1 MAPKRDCAGW
11 MPYVMVLALMPAVA
25 DALQDPTRPNGFRAP
40 QAQPVQPVQQRSFD
54 LASII
59 IGTDRKIAVIDG
71 QARQEGQNFDGVRLR
86 RIYPDRVELVD
97 QGRVRILR
105 LDTLPQVRSSQ

>member
-1 MAPKRDCAGW
+1 MLDFRTWWIGL
-11 MPYVMVLALMPAVA
+11 VLAVLLPFSGPAS
-25 DALQDPTRPNGFRAP
+25 ALEDPTRPNGFRAP
-40 QAQPVQPVQQRSFD
+40 TVKTAPQKSYS

-59 IGTDRKIAVIDG
+59 IGADRKIAVIDG
-71 QARQEGQNFDGVRLR
+71 EARREGQTFNGVRVR

>member
-1 MAPKRDCAGW
+1 
-11 MPYVMVLALMPAVA
+11 MPVVFVLVLFPMQAQ
-25 DALQDPTRPNGFRAP
+25 ALQDPTRPNGFRAP
-40 QAQPVQPVQQRSFD
+40 AVEQAQQRSFD

-59 IGTDRKIAVIDG
+59 IGADRKIAVIDG
-71 QARQEGQNFDGVRLR
+71 QARREGQNFNGVRLR

>member
-1 MAPKRDCAGW
+1 MTQVKNIAGFGVALLLMASTQAH
-11 MPYVMVLALMPAVA
+11 
-25 DALQDPTRPNGFRAP
+25 ALQDPTRPNGFQAP
-40 QAQPVQPVQQRSFD
+40 PSESAPQRSFE

-59 IGTDRKIAVIDG
+59 IGVDRRVAVIDG
-71 QARQEGQNFDGVRLR
+71 QARQEGQVFEGIRVR

>member
-1 MAPKRDCAGW
+1 MLLG
-11 MPYVMVLALMPAVA
+11 A
-25 DALQDPTRPNGFRAP
+25 DVHALQDPTRPNGFRVP
-40 QAQPVQPVQQRSFD
+40 QAEPAQQRSFD

-59 IGTDRKIAVIDG
+59 IGTDRRIAVIDG
-71 QARQEGQNFDGVRLR
+71 QARREGQTFDGVRLR
-86 RIYPDRVELVD
+86 RIHPDRVELVD

>member
-1 MAPKRDCAGW
+1 MAPIRYFSGW
-11 MPYVMVLALMPAVA
+11 MPVVFVLMLLPVQAQ
-25 DALQDPTRPNGFRAP
+25 ALQDPTRPNGFRAP
-40 QAQPVQPVQQRSFD
+40 AAEPTKQRSFD

-59 IGTDRKIAVIDG
+59 IGADRKIAVIDG
-71 QARQEGQNFDGVRLR
+71 QARREGQTFEGVRLR

-97 QGRVRILR
+97 QGRVRVLR

>member
-1 MAPKRDCAGW
+1 MTSIRHCAGRLCFVVA
-11 MPYVMVLALMPAVA
+11 MTLIPAA
-25 DALQDPTRPNGFRAP
+25 AQALQDPTRPNGFQAP
-40 QAQPVQPVQQRSFD
+40 AAKPAQQRSFD

-59 IGTDRKIAVIDG
+59 IGAERKIAVIDG
-71 QARQEGQNFDGVRLR
+71 QARREGQAFEGVRVR
-86 RIYPDRVELVD
+86 GIYPDRVELID

>member
-1 MAPKRDCAGW
+1 MAPIRYICGW
-11 MPYVMVLALMPAVA
+11 MPVVFVLVLLPMQAQS
-25 DALQDPTRPNGFRAP
+25 LQDPTRPNGFRAP
-40 QAQPVQPVQQRSFD
+40 AAAPAQQRSFD

-59 IGTDRKIAVIDG
+59 IGADRKIAVIDG
-71 QARQEGQNFDGVRLR
+71 QARREGQTFEGVRLR

-105 LDTLPQVRSSQ
+105 LDTLPQVRSLQ